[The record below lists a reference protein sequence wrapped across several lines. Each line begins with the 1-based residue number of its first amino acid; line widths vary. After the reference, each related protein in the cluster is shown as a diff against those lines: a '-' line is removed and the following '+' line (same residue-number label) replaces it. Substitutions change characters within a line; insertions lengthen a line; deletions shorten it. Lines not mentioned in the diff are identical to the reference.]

1 MMIAVKGIALAAGG
15 LLVAASSTAAADAA
29 SRRARC
35 LEQRPLDVAA
45 LSLEELLDV
54 EIVVA
59 ATKREQRAEEAPA
72 IVTVVTRDEIR
83 QWGYRSVGEALS
95 HVVGFYVV
103 DDHIVPNVAVR
114 GVSGGLRAESGIIKL
129 MIDGHTVAFRSTAG
143 NWLGPELIAMS
154 AVERIEIVRGPAS
167 ALYGADAFLGVVNV
181 ITRKSGDLA
190 GGDVVLGAGATGGNP
205 GGGHELTMGGVQGEW
220 DGMLAMRLH
229 TEDRSGLALP
239 GTSPAPR
246 VPAYARDLDAD
257 GLTLHSGSGLARMTR
272 QLGDLGELTVTSYL
286 AGIDRGAEFAD
297 WTQLANGLD
306 RDGRLAD
313 NRVSLW
319 QGFVD
324 ARAVLDLSCALT
336 VTLDAMVFAGGPT
349 ARDRIEVGSNL
360 YYVERELGYRGTEIQ
375 GEAAWSVTPG
385 LTLLAGTD
393 FMFDRE
399 QLPSNLHILKVPTDD
414 LDAGEVREE
423 TSTRQGKLS
432 LINTGLRLQADW
444 AALTALTL
452 TGGLRYDYH
461 NIYGHQVSGRA
472 GAVWR
477 PLDRLHLKL
486 LYGSA
491 FKAPS
496 PLLLYGVPY
505 TAGDII
511 GNRDL
516 SPQRVHTFETLATWK
531 PLDRLTVS
539 SGLAYNLLL
548 EKAEFTQQGVNRVA
562 RNVAEFHGL
571 SWETQVQADF
581 QRVRGYLATEILLAA
596 RQGEEQGYQAELV
609 GNRIEIYPPAMA
621 HAGVAGR
628 VPGLPVSLSL
638 EASAIASR
646 RATDGNILEAGEVY
660 RLDPLLLLGATAATT
675 PFELLPGKET
685 VVRLIGRNL
694 TGARGPDPGF
704 SGVDYPLTARLV
716 WLQLEQEL

>member
-1 MMIAVKGIALAAGG
+1 MRGAPIIAAGICLAASTPALADR
-15 LLVAASSTAAADAA
+15 AA
-29 SRRARC
+29 RQARC
-35 LEQRPLDVAA
+35 REKARPADVAD
-45 LSLEELLDV
+45 LSLEQLLDV

-83 QWGYRSVGEALS
+83 DYGYRSVGEALT

-143 NWLGPELIAMS
+143 NWLGPELVPMS

-181 ITRKSGDLA
+181 ITRKSADVA
-190 GGDVVLGAGATGGNP
+190 GGDIVVGGGATGANP
-205 GGGHELTMGGVQGEW
+205 AGGQEVTMGATQGEW
-220 DGMLAMRLH
+220 EALLTMRLH
-229 TEDRSGLALP
+229 GEDRSGLELP
-239 GTSPAPR
+239 DTSPAPR
-246 VPAYARDLDAD
+246 VPAYARDQDAD
-257 GLTLHSGSGLARMTR
+257 GLTHYSGTGMGRVTR
-272 QLGDLGELTVTSYL
+272 QLGEIGELTLTSYV
-286 AGIDRGAEFAD
+286 AGLDRGAEFAD

-306 RDGRLAD
+306 RDGRQAD

-319 QGFVD
+319 QTFLDARVELDVSCDLSVTVD
-324 ARAVLDLSCALT
+324 A
-336 VTLDAMVFAGGPT
+336 MGFAGGPT
-349 ARDRIEVGSNL
+349 GRDRIEVGSNI
-360 YYVERELGYRGTEIQ
+360 YYVERKFGYRGAEVQ
-375 GEAAWSVTPG
+375 GEASWNITPD

-399 QLPSNLHILKVPTDD
+399 RLPSNLHILKLPTDG
-414 LDAGEVREE
+414 LDAGDVREE

-432 LINTGLRLQADW
+432 LINTGVRLHTDW
-444 AALTALTL
+444 TVQPGLTL

-472 GAVWR
+472 GAVWGV
-477 PLDRLHLKL
+477 LDDLHIKL

-516 SPQRVHTFETLATWK
+516 APQRVHTFETLATWK
-531 PLDRLTVS
+531 PVDRVTIA
-539 SGLAYNLLL
+539 SGLAYNLLY
-548 EKAEFTQQGVNRVA
+548 EKAEFTQQGVNTVA

-571 SWETQVQADF
+571 SWETQVQADYKP
-581 QRVRGYLATEILLAA
+581 VRAYLSTEVLLASREA
-596 RQGEEQGYQAELV
+596 AEEGYQAQLV
-609 GNRIEIYPPAMA
+609 GSKIEIYPPAMA
-621 HAGVAGR
+621 HAGISAR
-628 VPGLPVSLSL
+628 IPCAFDASL
-638 EASAIASR
+638 EGSVIASR

-660 RLDPLLLLGATAATT
+660 RLDPLFLLGATISTT
-675 PFELLPGKET
+675 PFQVLPGKDS

-704 SGVDYPLTARLV
+704 SGVDYPLAARVV
-716 WLQLEQEL
+716 WLQLEQKL